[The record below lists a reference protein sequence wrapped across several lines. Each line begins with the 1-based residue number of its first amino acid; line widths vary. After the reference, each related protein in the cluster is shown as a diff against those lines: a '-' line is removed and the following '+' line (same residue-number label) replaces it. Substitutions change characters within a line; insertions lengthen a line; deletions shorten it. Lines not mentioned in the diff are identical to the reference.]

1 VFFFIIIIIVNV
13 NLISVS
19 KLAAQERK
27 VIASAMADFHKK
39 TCIRF
44 APRKTQSDY
53 LKIIR
58 SKESQTGSAGY
69 PG

>member
-1 VFFFIIIIIVNV
+1 LASFFLIIVNV

-27 VIASAMADFHKK
+27 TIASAMADYHKK

-53 LKIIR
+53 LKIIK
-58 SKESQTGSAGY
+58 SKESQSWSGY

>member
-1 VFFFIIIIIVNV
+1 MFFFIIIIIVNV

>member
-1 VFFFIIIIIVNV
+1 V
-13 NLISVS
+13 NLISVL

-27 VIASAMADFHKK
+27 TIASAMADYHKK

-58 SKESQTGSAGY
+58 SKESQSWSGY